1 MQTTVKWEAF
11 YLGHESRIFNFIIVL
26 MVKERESTQNKCI
39 KTIGKINENAYANC
53 NKGVLF
59 LFSGSEEKAA

>member
-1 MQTTVKWEAF
+1 
-11 YLGHESRIFNFIIVL
+11 